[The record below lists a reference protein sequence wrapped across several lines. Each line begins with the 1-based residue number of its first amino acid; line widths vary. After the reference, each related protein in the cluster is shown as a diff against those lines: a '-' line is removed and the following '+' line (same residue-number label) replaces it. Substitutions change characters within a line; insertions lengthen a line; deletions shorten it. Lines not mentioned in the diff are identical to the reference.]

1 MNFLEWRDNMNPFA
15 SYRAIN
21 TKLSAKRRTFLS
33 DREWER
39 AAEFKTVPQM
49 IEFLKKREGYS
60 EAFSKYKLEEFHRGD
75 LEILLQR
82 YMVNQIESI
91 LHYYSG
97 SYKEFFKTFLM
108 EYEIN
113 DLQLILRV
121 IARNEEKEGIEK
133 SFIHSDHYAQCNYG
147 KLVNSK
153 NVAQFIE
160 ALKGT
165 SYYDALK
172 TMVQEDVHKREF
184 HMEMK
189 LYILLYKTLMDKASG
204 LEDMD
209 QEVAKKMIGTKADLI
224 NIQWIFR
231 ATKYYVISPE
241 EMLIYSL
248 PYGNRLTYQKLKTL
262 AYSKN
267 LEELKKQA
275 EKYISYPLFEKATE
289 EFLDRNIDKYLYDYI
304 KRFPKEGEDIAQTIA
319 YIYALEVEVKDL
331 TSLTEGIRYTLP
343 EIELSKYLVHT
354 L

>member
-1 MNFLEWRDNMNPFA
+1 MNPFA

-33 DREWER
+33 NKEWEK
-39 AAEFKTVPQM
+39 AAELKSVPQM
-49 IEFLKKREGYS
+49 IEFLKKREGYQ
-60 EAFSKYKLEEFHRGD
+60 EAFTKYKMEGVHRGD
-75 LEILLQR
+75 LEILLER
-82 YMVNQIESI
+82 YMVSQIESI

-97 SYKEFFKTFLM
+97 GYKEFFKTFLM

-113 DLQLILRV
+113 DLQLILRT

-133 SFIHSDHYAQCNYG
+133 SFVHSEHYATCHYQR
-147 KLVNSK
+147 LVSSK
-153 NVAQFIE
+153 TVAQFIE
-160 ALKGT
+160 GLKGT

-172 TMVQEDVHKREF
+172 TMVQEDVNKREF

-189 LYILLYKTLMDKASG
+189 LYTLLYKILMEKANK
-204 LEDMD
+204 LEEED
-209 QEVAKKMIGTKADLI
+209 QVVAKKIIGTKADLI

-231 ATKYYVISPE
+231 ATKYYAISPE
-241 EMLIYSL
+241 EILIYSL
-248 PYGNRLTYQKLKTL
+248 PFGNRLTYQKLKVL
-262 AYSKN
+262 CYKKN

-275 EKYISYPLFEKATE
+275 EKYISYPLFEEAAD
-289 EFLDRNIDKYLYDYI
+289 EFLDRNIDKYLYQYVMH
-304 KRFPKEGEDIAQTIA
+304 FPKEGENIAGTLA
-319 YIYALEVEVKDL
+319 YIYALEVEIKDL

>member
-1 MNFLEWRDNMNPFA
+1 MNPFA

-33 DREWER
+33 DKEWEKV
-39 AAEFKTVPQM
+39 AELKTVPQM
-49 IEFLKKREGYS
+49 IEFLKKREGYT
-60 EAFSKYKLEEFHRGD
+60 EAFAKYKMDELRRGD
-75 LEILLQR
+75 LEILLER
-82 YMVNQIESI
+82 YLVSQIESI

-113 DLQLILRV
+113 DLQIILRT
-121 IARNEEKEGIEK
+121 IAGAEDKEGLEK
-133 SFIHSDHYAQCNYG
+133 SFVHSEHYAQCNYQ
-147 KLVNSK
+147 KLVSSK
-153 NVAQFIE
+153 TVAQFID

-172 TMVQEDVHKREF
+172 TMAQEDVRKREF

-189 LYILLYKTLMDKASG
+189 LYILLYKTLMENVNKLDE
-204 LEDMD
+204 ED
-209 QEVAKKMIGTKADLI
+209 QIVAKKIIGTKADLI

-231 ATKYYVISPE
+231 ATKYYAISPE

-248 PYGNRLTYQKLKTL
+248 PFGNKLTYKKLKIL
-262 AYSKN
+262 CYSKN
-267 LEELKKQA
+267 LEEFKKQA
-275 EKYISYPLFEKATE
+275 EKYISYPLFEEAE
-289 EFLDRNIDKYLYDYI
+289 DEFLDRNIDKYLYQYVLH
-304 KRFPKEGEDIAQTIA
+304 FPKEGENVAQTLA
-319 YIYALEVEVKDL
+319 YIYTLEVEIKDL

>member
-1 MNFLEWRDNMNPFA
+1 M
-15 SYRAIN
+15 N

-33 DREWER
+33 DKEWER

-49 IEFLKKREGYS
+49 IEFLKKREGYN
-60 EAFSKYKLEEFHRGD
+60 EAFSKYKLEEFRRGD

-82 YMVNQIESI
+82 YMANQLESI

-121 IARNEEKEGIEK
+121 IARDEGKEGIEK
-133 SFIHSDHYAQCNYG
+133 SFIHSEHYAQCHYQ
-147 KLVNSK
+147 KLISSK

-160 ALKGT
+160 NLKGT
-165 SYYDALK
+165 SYYDVLK

-189 LYILLYKTLMDKASG
+189 LYILLYKTLMEKANQ
-204 LEDMD
+204 LEAPD
-209 QEVAKKMIGTKADLI
+209 QDVAKKMIGTKADLI

-231 ATKYYVISPE
+231 ATKYYAISPE

-248 PYGNRLTYQKLKTL
+248 PYSNRLTYQKLKTL
-262 AYSKN
+262 SYSKN

-275 EKYISYPLFEKATE
+275 EKYISYPLFGQSSD
-289 EFLDRNIDKYLYDYI
+289 EFLDRNIDKYLYDYVM
-304 KRFPKEGEDIAQTIA
+304 RYPKQGEDIAQTLA
-319 YIYALEVEVKDL
+319 YIYALEVEIKDL